1 MNIEELKT
9 EWKQYNQ
16 KLALSERLN
25 ERLIQSMLRERSRS
39 RVSKIRRDSVILMVL
54 MFINLIFFAAIFAG
68 NPFDFRYTVQFIPY
82 GLLTVGVVLAI
93 LSLVRTLRRFNVNM
107 NTVNLQSFLTTTI
120 IEYEKNRKLESWF
133 GVIIL
138 SGGLLTVFSFLPRKV
153 ENNGLLPALGETA
166 ISLLITITIYFVA
179 FKLGAFKNRKKEGFE
194 NDLKELNEMKA
205 IASEFKED

>member
-68 NPFDFRYTVQFIPY
+68 NPFDFRYTVQFVPY
-82 GLLTVGVVLAI
+82 GLLTIGAVLAI
-93 LSLVRTLRRFNVNM
+93 LSLVKTLRRFNMNM
-107 NTVNLQSFLTTTI
+107 NTVNLHSFLTTTI
-120 IEYEKNRKLESWF
+120 TEYEKNKKVESWF
-133 GVIIL
+133 GIIIC
-138 SGGLLTVFSFLPRKV
+138 SGGLLTVFSFLPRKL
-153 ENNGLLPALGETA
+153 ENSGLWPALGETA

>member
-82 GLLTVGVVLAI
+82 GLLTIGAVLAI

-107 NTVNLQSFLTTTI
+107 NTVNLHSFLATTI
-120 IEYEKNRKLESWF
+120 IGYEKNRKMESWF
-133 GVIIL
+133 GVIL
-138 SGGLLTVFSFLPRKV
+138 FSGGLLTVFSFLPRKV
-153 ENNGLLPALGETA
+153 ENNGLWPALGETA

-194 NDLKELNEMKA
+194 NDLKEMNEMKA